1 VFIAVRFLQHQSVRL
16 TFIHPA
22 SEHYLPERS
31 PTMVFL
37 TAAAVT
43 AGAYGAYKGGEA
55 AVKGAQ
61 SKVRDIKLERNGKK
75 EYDAKSRERKERL
88 STISQKHG
96 AAAGAGAAGG
106 IESSPFASAA
116 GASDSGSAGG
126 AASNN
131 KSVEE
136 RLRERRSMKASAA
149 AHGTG
154 SVAKKKKGS
163 SVLGRFSKKN

>member
-1 VFIAVRFLQHQSVRL
+1 
-16 TFIHPA
+16 
-22 SEHYLPERS
+22 
-31 PTMVFL
+31 MVFL
-37 TAAAVT
+37 TAAAVS

-61 SKVRDIKLERNGKK
+61 SKVRDIKLERNGRK

-88 STISQKHG
+88 STIEKKHG
-96 AAAGAGAAGG
+96 AAAGAGAAGAGG
-106 IESSPFASAA
+106 IGSSSFASAA
-116 GASDSGSAGG
+116 GASVNGSAGG

-149 AHGTG
+149 GGTG
-154 SVAKKKKGS
+154 SGAKKKGS

>member
-1 VFIAVRFLQHQSVRL
+1 
-16 TFIHPA
+16 
-22 SEHYLPERS
+22 
-31 PTMVFL
+31 MVFL

-88 STISQKHG
+88 STITQKHG
-96 AAAGAGAAGG
+96 AAVGASAAGVGG
-106 IESSPFASAA
+106 IESSSFASAA
-116 GASDSGSAGG
+116 GASVNRSAGG